1 MSKDYISDFIRER
14 VSKDVR
20 EERIT
25 GGVVTR
31 FPPEPNGYLH
41 IGHAKSI
48 CLNFGIA
55 NEFGGVT
62 YLRFDDTNP
71 LSASETFVKAIQNDV
86 KWLGF
91 DWDDRLTFASD
102 YFPQLYEFAEE
113 LIKREKAFVCE
124 LSFKELQQSRGTLVE
139 SGVDSPFRDRTIAE
153 NLDLFRRMRSG
164 EFETGSKTLRAK
176 IDMRAPNIN
185 MRDPVLYRI
194 IHEPHYRTDSK
205 WSIYPTYDF
214 THCICDALEGI
225 THSLCTLEF
234 ADHRLLYD
242 WVLENIN
249 INFHP
254 PQIEFSRLG
263 LEYNVMSKRMLSQLV
278 EKHHVSGWDDPRL
291 PTLSGLRN
299 RGVPAVAIRD
309 FCRRVGVTKQNNYIE
324 TELLDYCI
332 RNALENTT
340 RRAMAVKQPIT
351 VEVTNFEGEDVE
363 LNAPWHPKNS
373 ELGERTITFGKTIYI
388 DSEDF
393 QLDPPPKFKRLTLG
407 GLVRLRYA
415 FIIECEDI
423 ERGENGEIIKI
434 FAKYFPS
441 SRSGSDTSGLKPKG
455 VIQFVA
461 SNNAHE
467 IEMHEYDR
475 LFSVPTP
482 RWEHLERQL
491 KEDSYVVHRGFVE
504 KAVTN
509 IRGEASFQ
517 FERLGFYYRKH
528 EQGSTQELEVFHR
541 TVALSQGWKPKR

>member
-20 EERIT
+20 EERIS

-139 SGVDSPFRDRTIAE
+139 PGVDSPFRDRTIAE

-205 WSIYPTYDF
+205 WCIYPTYDF

-242 WVLENIN
+242 WVLDNIN

-278 EKHHVSGWDDPRL
+278 EKQHVSGWDDPRL

-351 VEVTNFEGEDVE
+351 VEITNFEGEDVE
-363 LNAPWHPKNS
+363 LKAPWHPKNS

-388 DSEDF
+388 DREDF

-491 KEDSYVVHRGFVE
+491 KEDSYVVHHGFVE

>member
-1 MSKDYISDFIRER
+1 MSNDNISDFIRER

-20 EERIT
+20 EERIS

-41 IGHAKSI
+41 IGHAKSV

-71 LSASETFVKAIQNDV
+71 LSANETFVKAILNDV

-91 DWDDRLTFASD
+91 EWDDRLTFASD

-113 LIKREKAFVCE
+113 LIKREKAFVCD
-124 LSFKELQQSRGTLVE
+124 LSFKELQNSRGTLVE
-139 SGVDSPFRDRTIAE
+139 PGVESPFRARSVTE

-164 EFETGSKTLRAK
+164 EFATGSKTLRAK
-176 IDMRAPNIN
+176 IDMRAPNVN

-194 IHEPHYRTDSK
+194 IHAPHYRTDSK
-205 WSIYPTYDF
+205 WCIYPTYDF

-242 WVLENIN
+242 WVLDNIN

-263 LEYNVMSKRMLSQLV
+263 LEYNVMSKRVLSQLV
-278 EKHHVSGWDDPRL
+278 EKQHVSGWDDPRL

-309 FCRRVGVTKQNNYIE
+309 FCRRVGVTKQNNNIE

-351 VEVTNFEGEDVE
+351 VEITNFEGEDVE
-363 LNAPWHPKNS
+363 LKAPWHPKNLD
-373 ELGERTITFGKTIYI
+373 LGERMITFGKTIYI
-388 DSEDF
+388 DRDDF
-393 QLDPPPKFKRLTLG
+393 QLDPPPKFKRLTQG

-415 FIIECEDI
+415 FIIECQDI
-423 ERGENGEIIKI
+423 ERSENGEITKI

-467 IEMHEYDR
+467 IEMHDYDR
-475 LFSVPTP
+475 LFSVPIP
-482 RWEHLERQL
+482 KWEHLEQQL
-491 KEDSYVVHRGFVE
+491 REDSHVIHRGFVE
-504 KAVTN
+504 KAVTS

-517 FERLGFYYRKH
+517 FERLGFYHREH
-528 EQGSTQELEVFHR
+528 AQNSTQELTVFHR
-541 TVALSQGWKPKR
+541 TVALSRGWKPTR

>member
-20 EERIT
+20 EERIS

-139 SGVDSPFRDRTIAE
+139 PGVESPFRDRTIAE

-205 WSIYPTYDF
+205 WCIYPTYDF

-242 WVLENIN
+242 WVLDNIN

-278 EKHHVSGWDDPRL
+278 EKQHVSGWDDPRL

-351 VEVTNFEGEDVE
+351 VEITNFEGEDVE
-363 LNAPWHPKNS
+363 LKAPWHPKNS

-388 DSEDF
+388 DREDF

-423 ERGENGEIIKI
+423 VRSENGEIIKI

-441 SRSGSDTSGLKPKG
+441 SRSGLDTSGLKPKG

>member
-242 WVLENIN
+242 WVLDNIN

-278 EKHHVSGWDDPRL
+278 EKQHVSGWDDPRL

-351 VEVTNFEGEDVE
+351 VEITNFEGEDVE